1 MEDGLS
7 TDAIPGYNKISKEL
21 KSAMSRDHATD
32 GENNSE
38 QRTDDGRSMKSQES
52 KRAKRASEGD
62 RSQTNQVSAPAN
74 QTKDASDGV
83 RTSNQAGT
91 SQDLIAKRKKQR
103 EAVDAILY
111 SALIPSKKSEK
122 SMKPVPSKRPLSS
135 SSTASGGLRCLFG
148 YHPQPANFLAQH
160 QRYLLVVDWS
170 LSFPFI
176 FLRMRWRT
184 CKLLQTAIGEP
195 KAGDRGSDVNELHL
209 KFSGRGSKFSYA

>member
-1 MEDGLS
+1 MLCRSKRRPNGGETDFSATNDETRMKKVSARDKPDLPLKDALS
-7 TDAIPGYNKISKEL
+7 TDAIPDGHNKISKEV

-32 GENNSE
+32 GESKDKESRKKRKVKFETSKRDADNSE

-62 RSQTNQVSAPAN
+62 RSQTIQVSALQPN

-83 RTSNQAGT
+83 RASNLAGT

-111 SALIPSKKSEK
+111 SALIPSKKSET

-135 SSTASGGLRCLFG
+135 SSTASGGIR
-148 YHPQPANFLAQH
+148 P
-160 QRYLLVVDWS
+160 
-170 LSFPFI
+170 
-176 FLRMRWRT
+176 
-184 CKLLQTAIGEP
+184 P
-195 KAGDRGSDVNELHL
+195 KTRKD
-209 KFSGRGSKFSYA
+209 